1 MPASLLV
8 SQPTTVGRDFTAAFT
23 ALGLPVRKSRPVNYT
38 QYFLQKQFS
47 PHGKK
52 VGWERNTLFLEKRYT

>member
-1 MPASLLV
+1 MPASLIV

-47 PHGKK
+47 SPRQKGG
-52 VGWERNTLFLEKRYT
+52 VYGERNTLVLEK

>member
-1 MPASLLV
+1 MPVSLLV

-38 QYFLQKQFS
+38 QYFLKINFPS
-47 PHGKK
+47 HGKR
-52 VGWERNTLFLEKRYT
+52 VGGERNTPA